1 MQALDI
7 FHYSLINLD
16 YHYDKIEQKPKPIP
30 TKINFVQ
37 GPPIDEVQLRPIDEI
52 MKDFGDEK
60 TKKQKS
66 TKKKGK
72 QAVPQKRTKPRILR
86 TNKNC
91 TKKEEKVED
100 DQSVKSNKYH
110 KRFTKTKKP
119 ARL

>member
-1 MQALDI
+1 
-7 FHYSLINLD
+7 
-16 YHYDKIEQKPKPIP
+16 
-30 TKINFVQ
+30 
-37 GPPIDEVQLRPIDEI
+37 
-52 MKDFGDEK
+52 MKDFGDEN

-91 TKKEEKVED
+91 TKKEEKVDD
-100 DQSVKSNKYH
+100 DQSVKSNRYH